1 MTQKEPERLKG
12 TSLDIAEDNRLKLK
26 QLFPTVFTET
36 INESGKLVESIDF
49 EKLKAELG
57 TFTDLFE
64 SRREPYGLLWA
75 GKKEALKLIQT
86 HSNATLK
93 PCREESVNFDTTE
106 NLFIEGDN
114 LEVLK
119 LLQKSYYGKVKMIYI
134 DPPYNTGKEFIYPD
148 NYTESLETY
157 LEYAGL
163 IDGEGRK
170 FTTNTANEGRFHTK
184 WLNMMYP
191 RLYLARNLLRDDGV
205 IFISIDD
212 NEVSN
217 LRKLCDEIFGEDDF
231 VAQFVWQKK
240 YSRDNRP
247 LIGTTHEYIL
257 AYTKSIIAFAEV
269 RNLLPPSEESLKV
282 YKNLNNDPKGRWRS
296 IPLTAQAGHATPNQF
311 YEITA
316 PTGVKHTP
324 PPGRCWSVTKERFDE
339 LLNEGRIY
347 FGKEGSSQPN
357 LIRYIDEIKGF
368 VPWTWLPS
376 NEVGHTD
383 SAMKE
388 FYSILSKEALF
399 DTPKPT
405 SLIKH
410 FLKIAAKTNDL
421 ICDFFSGTATTA
433 RAVMQLNAEDG
444 GNRKFI
450 MVQLPEPCPPD
461 SEAFKAKYKTIADIG
476 KARIRRVIERL
487 TPQPPLHREGEFD
500 FSKKNNIEEPNSLP
514 FGEGWGGASCINGEE
529 RGGADKSYKTA
540 DPKFWESLK
549 EKARDMRKNPTPAE
563 DAFWQEVRNDKWGI
577 SFRRQH
583 VIDRFIVDF
592 VCLEHNLVIEIDG
605 SIHDSQKER
614 DNERSTIL
622 NSLGYRVLR
631 FTNEEILSN
640 INSIKS
646 KILNSLTSGE
656 GRGGASLGFKVLK
669 LDKSNFKE
677 WQQLDPSASVEK
689 IEQEL
694 FNHIDHINPK
704 STPEDLLYE
713 ILLKAGFTLT
723 EKIETITIA
732 DTKVFSIAD
741 GGLLLCLEKSVTKEL
756 IDAVAEAEPMH
767 FICLDSAFHGNDQ
780 LKANTVQTFA
790 VRNMQREKHNQIK
803 FETV

>member
-1 MTQKEPERLKG
+1 MTKQEPEKLKG

-26 QLFPTVFTET
+26 QLFPAVFTET
-36 INESGKLVESIDF
+36 VNEKGDLVESIDF

-64 SRREPYGLLWA
+64 SRREPYGLQWS

-93 PCREESVNFDTTE
+93 PCKEESVNFDSTE

-163 IDGEGRK
+163 IDGEGKK
-170 FTTNTANEGRFHTK
+170 FSTNTANEGRFHTK

-217 LRKLCDEIFGEDDF
+217 LRKLCDEIFGEENF
-231 VAQFVWQKK
+231 VANAVWQRAFSPKNDAK
-240 YSRDNRP
+240 Y
-247 LIGTTHEYIL
+247 L
-257 AYTKSIIAFAEV
+257 
-269 RNLLPPSEESLKV
+269 SESHDYVLM
-282 YKNLNNDPKGRWRS
+282 YGKNLEFFHAGRLERTDEINARYSNPDNDPRGDWMSGDLTVKTYSEKYDYPIKVPSGR
-296 IPLTAQAGHATPNQF
+296 N
-311 YEITA
+311 
-316 PTGVKHTP
+316 VKP
-324 PPGRCWSVTKERFDE
+324 IGGRCWVMPKEHIQQLVDDNRIWFGIDGNNVPRLKRFLSEVQD
-339 LLNEGRIY
+339 GI
-347 FGKEGSSQPN
+347 
-357 LIRYIDEIKGF
+357 
-368 VPWTWLPS
+368 VPTTLWLHQ
-376 NEVGHTD
+376 EVGHNQEGRQEF
-383 SAMKE
+383 KE
-388 FYSILSKEALF
+388 LF
-399 DTPKPT
+399 DDRGYFDGPKPVR
-405 SLIKH
+405 LLNRM
-410 FLKIAAKTNDL
+410 LKVGHVSKNDIVL
-421 ICDFFSGTATTA
+421 DFFSGSATTA
-433 RAVMQLNAEDG
+433 HAVLDLNKQDN

-450 MVQLPEPCPPD
+450 MVQLPEPCQPE
-461 SEAFKAKYKTIADIG
+461 SEAFKAGYKTIADIG
-476 KARIRRVIERL
+476 KERIRRVIERL

-500 FSKKNNIEEPNSLP
+500 FSQKNNIEETNSLP
-514 FGEGWGGASCINGEE
+514 FGEGWGGADKVD
-529 RGGADKSYKTA
+529 GAGSYKTA

-563 DAFWQEVRNDKWGI
+563 NTFWQAVRNDNWGI

-592 VCLEHNLVIEIDG
+592 VCLEHHLVIETDG
-605 SIHDSQKER
+605 SIHDNQKER

-622 NSLGYRVLR
+622 NNLGYRVLR
-631 FTNEEILSN
+631 FTNEEILSD
-640 INSIKS
+640 INSIKT

-677 WQQLDPSASVEK
+677 WNPTQD

-694 FNHIDHINPK
+694 FNHIDHIDPK

-767 FICLDSAFHGNDQ
+767 FICLDLSVA
-780 LKANTVQTFA
+780 
-790 VRNMQREKHNQIK
+790 
-803 FETV
+803 